1 MTFVITQPCIDV
13 KDQSCVDV
21 CPVDCI
27 HFDEDTDRLL
37 YIDPVECIDCGACEP
52 VCPET
57 AIFDEGDVPE
67 DQQHF
72 IEINALWYQD
82 AEAARAKIEGAPA
95 PAAPAE
101 PAAVAAEPAAAPAEA
116 AAAEVAPAETEE
128 APAEAAPV
136 AAATSTQVEA
146 PPQGAP
152 AGIIVSSYSQPS
164 PAGLV
169 ALAGLA
175 ASFFVMWIFPGPRWL
190 SIGGV
195 DLHAGVLLAVGPA
208 AAFLLVFLRSQA
220 VEFAA
225 FASTHDR
232 ALDGWREVRS
242 DWRRSEESRRYA
254 LTSTVQRIAEDRF
267 KFPTDAFPD
276 YQTHVNLPEPSMAIS
291 FGGGGGQQ
299 VYPDILVVEHP
310 GNYPVLVAQVE
321 TRETLT
327 REQAQRVWSRLE
339 TAEAPLDVYIPA
351 GLAGRAKDFAR
362 AAGIKHVRFR
372 TWRYSPHGV
381 VVREV

>member
-1 MTFVITQPCIDV
+1 VTFVITQPCIDV

-57 AIFDEGDVPE
+57 AIFAEGDVPG

-72 IEINALWYQD
+72 TEINALWYQD
-82 AEAARAKIEGAPA
+82 ADAARAQVEGAP
-95 PAAPAE
+95 
-101 PAAVAAEPAAAPAEA
+101 AEPAAAPAESGEQA
-116 AAAEVAPAETEE
+116 APAAAEAAPSETEE
-128 APAEAAPV
+128 APAETAPV
-136 AAATSTQVEA
+136 LAATYAQVEA
-146 PPQGAP
+146 PPEDAP
-152 AGIIVSSYSQPS
+152 EGIVVPSYSQPS

-169 ALAGLA
+169 ALAGFA
-175 ASFFVMWIFPGPRWL
+175 ASFFVMWVFPGPRAL

-195 DLHAGVLLAVGPA
+195 GLHAGVLLAVGPA
-208 AAFLLVFLRSQA
+208 AIFLLLFVRSQA
-220 VEFAA
+220 EVFAA
-225 FASTHDR
+225 VAATHDR
-232 ALDGWREVRS
+232 ELEAWRQVRS
-242 DWRRSEESRRYA
+242 DWRRSEESRRFA

-267 KFPTDAFPD
+267 KYPNDAFPD

-299 VYPDILVVEHP
+299 LYPDILVVEHP

-327 REQAQRVWSRLE
+327 REQAERVWSRLE
-339 TAEAPLDVYIPA
+339 TAEAPLDVYVPA
-351 GLAGRAKDFAR
+351 GLAVRAKDFAR

-372 TWRYSPHGV
+372 TWRHSPNGV
-381 VVREV
+381 VIREV

>member
-72 IEINALWYQD
+72 IEINALWFQD
-82 AEAARAKIEGAPA
+82 ADAARAKVGGAPA
-95 PAAPAE
+95 PAAPA
-101 PAAVAAEPAAAPAEA
+101 
-116 AAAEVAPAETEE
+116 AAEVAPSETAEAPSQAEE

-136 AAATSTQVEA
+136 PAATYTQVEA
-146 PPQGAP
+146 PPEDTPEGVAVP
-152 AGIIVSSYSQPS
+152 SYAQPS

-169 ALAGLA
+169 ALAGFTA
-175 ASFFVMWIFPGPRWL
+175 AFFVMWVFPGSRWL

-195 DLHAGVLLAVGPA
+195 DLHGGVLLAAGPA
-208 AAFLLVFLRSQA
+208 AIFLLVFLRHQA
-220 VEFAA
+220 RAFAA
-225 FASTHDR
+225 FAATHDR
-232 ALDGWREVRS
+232 ELEAWREVRS

-254 LTSTVQRIAEDRF
+254 LTSTVQHIAEDRF
-267 KFPTDAFPD
+267 KFPNDAFPD
-276 YQTHVNLPEPSMAIS
+276 YQTHVNLPEPSMAMS

-310 GNYPVLVAQVE
+310 GNYAVLVAQVE

-327 REQAQRVWSRLE
+327 RAQAERVWSRLE
-339 TAEAPLDVYIPA
+339 SVEAPLDVYVPA
-351 GLAGRAKDFAR
+351 GLAVRAKDFAR

-372 TWRYSPHGV
+372 TWRYSPNGV
-381 VVREV
+381 VIREV